1 MFIKLTNFA
10 NDYLGDPLYLNV
22 DWIVSVYPTI
32 RDGGSQITT
41 IYGGPLGSTWYVEEG
56 LEQVLKKI
64 NETKTQN
71 L

>member
-10 NDYLGDPLYLNV
+10 NNYLGDPLYLNV

-41 IYGGPLGSTWYVEEG
+41 IYGGPVGSTWYVEEG
-56 LEQVLKKI
+56 LEQVVKKI
-64 NETKTQN
+64 KEARSNDQ
-71 L
+71 